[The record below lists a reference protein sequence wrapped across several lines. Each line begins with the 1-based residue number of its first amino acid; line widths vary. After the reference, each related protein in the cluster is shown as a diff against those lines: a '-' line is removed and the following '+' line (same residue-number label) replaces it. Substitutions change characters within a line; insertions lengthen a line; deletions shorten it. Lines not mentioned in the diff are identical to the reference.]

1 MLVNSYSFI
10 VSHCYYRGWPL
21 YRTHIS
27 QTHVFSITRIILT
40 LALSAT
46 LLTMAHFRKGLKAM
60 LEKSPDDIVFLS
72 ALRTPVTRS
81 FKGKLASAHAEQLL
95 ATVRISFSIT
105 IALAVNSLMTLRFQV
120 LQATRTQLPSLDP
133 SEVSDVA
140 VGTVLSELGGQKV
153 GRAAL
158 LHAGYPDSTAL
169 YTVNRACSSGLQA
182 VTNIADAIASGRMDM
197 GIGGGMES
205 MTRNYG
211 SKAIPTVV
219 WDNLRESSV
228 QAAKDCLLPMG
239 ITSENI
245 ARRYGISRAD
255 QDAFALVSHTKA
267 AKAQAE
273 GRFKD
278 EIVPVELVSDTGD
291 IITVTQDDGIR
302 PNASLEQLAKLK
314 PAFLPDGAS
323 TAGNSSQISDGASVV
338 LMARRSTATRLGL
351 SDHILGKWARSAVAG
366 VAPDEMGVGP
376 AVVIPKMLESAG
388 VSAGEVDVWEINEA
402 FASQAL
408 YCIDKLGIDMD
419 KVNPNGGAIALG
431 HPLGATGARQL
442 TTLLHH
448 LKRTGQTVGV
458 VSMCIGTG
466 MGKSALVISE

>member
-1 MLVNSYSFI
+1 
-10 VSHCYYRGWPL
+10 
-21 YRTHIS
+21 
-27 QTHVFSITRIILT
+27 
-40 LALSAT
+40 
-46 LLTMAHFRKGLKAM
+46 MAHLRKGLKAM

-81 FKGKLASAHAEQLL
+81 YKGNLKNAQAEQLL
-95 ATVRISFSIT
+95 ATV
-105 IALAVNSLMTLRFQV
+105 
-120 LQATRTQLPSLDP
+120 LQAITAQLPTLNP
-133 SEVSDVA
+133 SEISDVA
-140 VGTVLSELGGQKV
+140 VGTVLSELGGQKA

-158 LHAGYPDSTAL
+158 LHAGYPESTAL

-211 SKAIPTVV
+211 SKAIPTVI
-219 WDNLRESSV
+219 WDKLQVSAV
-228 QAAKDCLLPMG
+228 QSARDCLLPMG

-245 ARRYGISRAD
+245 AQRYNISRAD
-255 QDAFALVSHTKA
+255 QDAFALASHTKA

-278 EIVPVELVSDTGD
+278 EIIPVELVSGTGD
-291 IITVTQDDGIR
+291 AITVSQDDGIR
-302 PNASLEQLAKLK
+302 PNVSLEQLAKLK
-314 PAFLPDGAS
+314 PAFSPDGAS

-338 LMARRSTATRLGL
+338 LIARRSTATRLGL
-351 SDHILGKWARSAVAG
+351 SHHILGKWARSAVVG
-366 VAPDEMGVGP
+366 VEPNEMGIGP

-388 VSAGEVDVWEINEA
+388 ILASDVDVWEINEA

-408 YCIDKLGIDMD
+408 YCIDKLGIDTN

-442 TTLLHH
+442 TTLLHE

-466 MGKSALVISE
+466 MGKSALILSE

>member
-1 MLVNSYSFI
+1 
-10 VSHCYYRGWPL
+10 
-21 YRTHIS
+21 
-27 QTHVFSITRIILT
+27 
-40 LALSAT
+40 
-46 LLTMAHFRKGLKAM
+46 MAHLRRGLKAM

-81 FKGKLASAHAEQLL
+81 FKGKLASAHAEELL
-95 ATVRISFSIT
+95 AT
-105 IALAVNSLMTLRFQV
+105 V

-140 VGTVLSELGGQKV
+140 VGTVLSELGGQKA

-158 LHAGYPDSTAL
+158 LHAGYLDSTAL

-197 GIGGGMES
+197 GIGGAMES

-219 WDNLRESSV
+219 WEKLRESNV
-228 QAAKDCLLPMG
+228 QAARDCLLPMG

-278 EIVPVELVSDTGD
+278 EIVPVELLSDTGD
-291 IITVTQDDGIR
+291 VIAVIEDDGIR

-323 TAGNSSQISDGASVV
+323 TAGNSSQVSDGAS
-338 LMARRSTATRLGL
+338 LILIARRSTATRLGL
-351 SDHILGKWARSAVAG
+351 NDHILGKWARSAVAG

-376 AVVIPKMLESAG
+376 AVVIPKMLQSAG
-388 VSAGEVDVWEINEA
+388 ISASEVNVWEINEA

-466 MGKSALVISE
+466 MGKSALILSE

>member
-1 MLVNSYSFI
+1 M
-10 VSHCYYRGWPL
+10 
-21 YRTHIS
+21 
-27 QTHVFSITRIILT
+27 IL
-40 LALSAT
+40 
-46 LLTMAHFRKGLKAM
+46 
-60 LEKSPDDIVFLS
+60 
-72 ALRTPVTRS
+72 
-81 FKGKLASAHAEQLL
+81 Q
-95 ATVRISFSIT
+95 
-105 IALAVNSLMTLRFQV
+105 FQV
-120 LQATRTQLPSLDP
+120 LQATRTQLPNLDP

-140 VGTVLSELGGQKV
+140 VGSVLSELGGQKA

-169 YTVNRACSSGLQA
+169 YTINRACSSGLQA
-182 VTNIADAIASGRMDM
+182 VTNIADAIASGRMDV

-219 WDNLRESSV
+219 WEQLRESSV

-245 ARRYGISRAD
+245 AQRYGISRAD
-255 QDAFALVSHTKA
+255 QDAFALASHAKA

-278 EIVPVELVSDTGD
+278 EIVPVELVSETGET
-291 IITVTQDDGIR
+291 ITVTQDDGIR

-314 PAFLPDGAS
+314 PAFLPEGAS
-323 TAGNSSQISDGASVV
+323 TAGNSSQISDGASVL

-351 SDHILGKWARSAVAG
+351 SDRILGKWARSAVAG

-388 VSAGEVDVWEINEA
+388 ISTSEVDVWEINEA

-408 YCIDKLGIDMD
+408 YCIDKLGIDID

-466 MGKSALVISE
+466 MGKSALIISE

>member
-1 MLVNSYSFI
+1 
-10 VSHCYYRGWPL
+10 
-21 YRTHIS
+21 
-27 QTHVFSITRIILT
+27 
-40 LALSAT
+40 
-46 LLTMAHFRKGLKAM
+46 MAHLRKGLKAM
-60 LEKSPDDIVFLS
+60 LEKNPDDIVFLS

-95 ATVRISFSIT
+95 ATVRIAFSVTMNTEANDLLI
-105 IALAVNSLMTLRFQV
+105 LRFQV
-120 LQATRTQLPSLDP
+120 LQATRSQLPTLNP
-133 SEVSDVA
+133 SEISDVA
-140 VGTVLSELGGQKV
+140 VGTVLSELGGQKA

-219 WDNLRESSV
+219 WEKLRESSI
-228 QAAKDCLLPMG
+228 QAARDCLLPMG

-255 QDAFALVSHTKA
+255 QDAFALASHTKA

-273 GRFKD
+273 GRFQD
-278 EIVPVELVSDTGD
+278 EIVPVELVSEAGD
-291 IITVTQDDGIR
+291 AITVTQDDGIR

-314 PAFLPDGAS
+314 PVFLPDGAS
-323 TAGNSSQISDGASVV
+323 TAGNSSQVSDGASVV

-351 SDHILGKWARSAVAG
+351 SDHILGKWARSAVTG
-366 VAPDEMGVGP
+366 VAPDEMGIGP

-388 VSAGEVDVWEINEA
+388 VSASEVDIWEINEA

-408 YCIDKLGIDMD
+408 YCIGKLGIDMN

-442 TTLLHH
+442 TTLLHE

-466 MGKSALVISE
+466 MGKSALILSE

>member
-1 MLVNSYSFI
+1 
-10 VSHCYYRGWPL
+10 
-21 YRTHIS
+21 
-27 QTHVFSITRIILT
+27 
-40 LALSAT
+40 
-46 LLTMAHFRKGLKAM
+46 MAHLKRGLKAM

-95 ATVRISFSIT
+95 AT
-105 IALAVNSLMTLRFQV
+105 
-120 LQATRTQLPSLDP
+120 LPNLHP
-133 SEVSDVA
+133 FEVSDVA
-140 VGTVLSELGGQKV
+140 VGTVLSELGGQKA

-182 VTNIADAIASGRMDM
+182 VTNIADAIASGRMGV
-197 GIGGGMES
+197 GIGGGMET
-205 MTRNYG
+205 TR
-211 SKAIPTVV
+211 
-219 WDNLRESSV
+219 
-228 QAAKDCLLPMG
+228 DCLLPMG

-255 QDAFALVSHTKA
+255 QDAFALASHTKA
-267 AKAQAE
+267 AKAQAK
-273 GRFKD
+273 GRSVN
-278 EIVPVELVSDTGD
+278 EIVPVELVSDTGETS
-291 IITVTQDDGIR
+291 TVAQDDGIR

-323 TAGNSSQISDGASVV
+323 TAGNSSQISDGASLV
-338 LMARRSTATRLGL
+338 LMARRNTATRLGL
-351 SDHILGKWARSAVAG
+351 SNHILGKWARSAVAG

-376 AVVIPKMLESAG
+376 AVVIRKMLESAG
-388 VSAGEVDVWEINEA
+388 VSASEVDVWEINEA

-408 YCIDKLGIDMD
+408 YCIDKLGIDMG

-466 MGKSALVISE
+466 MGKSALIVAE

>member
-1 MLVNSYSFI
+1 
-10 VSHCYYRGWPL
+10 
-21 YRTHIS
+21 
-27 QTHVFSITRIILT
+27 
-40 LALSAT
+40 
-46 LLTMAHFRKGLKAM
+46 MAHLKKGLKAI

-81 FKGKLASAHAEQLL
+81 FKGKLANAHAEQLL
-95 ATVRISFSIT
+95 ATV
-105 IALAVNSLMTLRFQV
+105 
-120 LQATRTQLPSLDP
+120 LQATKAQLPTLDL

-140 VGTVLSELGGQKV
+140 VGTVLSELGGQKA

-158 LHAGYPDSTAL
+158 LHAGYPDSAAI

-182 VTNIADAIASGRMDM
+182 VTNVAEAIAAGRMDM

-211 SKAIPTVV
+211 SKAIPNIV
-219 WDNLRESSV
+219 WEELRESSV
-228 QAAKDCLLPMG
+228 QAARDCLLPMG
-239 ITSENI
+239 ITSENV
-245 ARRYGISRAD
+245 AQRYGISRTD
-255 QDAFALVSHTKA
+255 QDAFALASHAKA
-267 AKAQAE
+267 TKAQAE
-273 GRFKD
+273 GRFKN
-278 EIVPVELVSDTGD
+278 EIIPVELVSETGD
-291 IITVTQDDGIR
+291 AITVTQDDGIR

-351 SDHILGKWARSAVAG
+351 SDYILGKWARSAVAG

-388 VSAGEVDVWEINEA
+388 ILASDVGVWEINEA

-408 YCIDKLGIDMD
+408 YCVDKLGIDMN

-442 TTLLHH
+442 TTLLHE
-448 LKRTGQTVGV
+448 LKRSGQPVGV

-466 MGKSALVISE
+466 MGKSALIISE